1 MSSVLIRAH
10 LLDLAQERMAAEEV
24 GLTADSTYIADLEA
38 EVLAYRG
45 ALVRALVTELAVLQG
60 ELFGRN
66 EG

>member
-45 ALVRALVTELAVLQG
+45 ALVRALVTEIAMLRG